1 MLNKNSDKKN
11 INHSYNLKM
20 KKYLGNN
27 LNNSNKNIK
36 LQNKYKINNSL
47 NKTEYNSNNNNKIKK
62 NNININSNN
71 KLLNIIQKD
80 FKNKKTSVMPKYYS
94 NK

>member
-1 MLNKNSDKKN
+1 
-11 INHSYNLKM
+11 M

-47 NKTEYNSNNNNKIKK
+47 NKTEYNTNNNHNNKIKK
-62 NNININSNN
+62 SNNNINSNN

-80 FKNKKTSVMPKYYS
+80 YKNKKTSVMPKYYS